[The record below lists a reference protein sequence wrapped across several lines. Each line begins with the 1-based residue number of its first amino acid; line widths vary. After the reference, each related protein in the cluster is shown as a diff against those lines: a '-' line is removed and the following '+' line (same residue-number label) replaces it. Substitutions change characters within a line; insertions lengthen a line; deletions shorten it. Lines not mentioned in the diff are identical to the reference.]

1 MAKIQEA
8 KVETKIETKELVL
21 EPAPKPV
28 GWFVVT
34 FPNVNDTTVHMESWL
49 DTTLDWIRMRDIRSY
64 SWTFLHGLKKESDRI
79 SPIFYFRN
87 QIDAARMMWRFSGVL
102 Q

>member
-1 MAKIQEA
+1 MATTQEV
-8 KVETKIETKELVL
+8 KMESKTETKVLVL
-21 EPAPKPV
+21 EPAPRPKD
-28 GWFVVT
+28 WFVVT
-34 FPNVNDTTVHMESWL
+34 FPKVNDTVVDMEAWL
-49 DTTLDWIRMRDIRSY
+49 DTALNWMRAYDIRAY

-87 QIDAARMMWRFSGVL
+87 QIDAASMMWRFSGVL